1 MCKAALLSQ
10 CSNAGFGCNICRS
23 FNNDRNQDN
32 SHHVLVI
39 ALYSAFTE
47 ESDTVFCLFIRQET
61 SEEPKKTQ

>member
-1 MCKAALLSQ
+1 MCEAALLLQ

-23 FNNDRNQDN
+23 FNNVHNQDN
-32 SHHVLVI
+32 SQHIPVI
-39 ALYSAFTE
+39 TLYSAPAE